1 VSHDVSSTT
10 HQLLS
15 TSVENELT
23 SVSLR
28 LLGRI
33 DLRQLVLRLGWLL
46 LLLPRTGRQL
56 EPLLEFLAC
65 LIR

>member
-1 VSHDVSSTT
+1 VSHDISSTT

-15 TSVENELT
+15 TSVDNELT
-23 SVSLR
+23 LVSLR

-33 DLRQLVLRLGWLL
+33 DHRQLVLRLGLLL

-56 EPLLEFLAC
+56 EPLLDCLAC